1 MAWSRPAPDHGRG
14 LVVRAGRGAGGD
26 ASDWLAA
33 RTTEWI
39 VLHASW
45 VLPVSVGVATFV
57 LRRGMIDA
65 GADVPGNGILPAIAA
80 VGSAVAWGTP
90 ACLLALPKRRRFLAR
105 KDRALELQHDV

>member
-1 MAWSRPAPDHGRG
+1 VAWSRPAPDHGRG